1 MRQSKGIRGG
11 KRNTSS
17 GYGGSS
23 GGGGGG
29 SKYPEQIAMSS
40 TSTQSSPLLSN
51 TSKCLNNKINICCCK
66 PSVRL
71 YFIYYTHA
79 HKTG

>member
-11 KRNTSS
+11 KRNTPS

-23 GGGGGG
+23 GVGGGSG

-71 YFIYYTHA
+71 YILYYTHM
-79 HKTG
+79 H